1 MTMAEQ
7 LMHGFH
13 FLLFDKFQCDSWC
26 ESEAVP
32 PTTSYKYNWGEE
44 GGRCTDGLLC
54 PHLQQGADTDRAVRV
69 LIWMLHY
76 SSTES
81 LYGWGLGPGSELLR
95 KVVLKTSG
103 DGGERMRGG
112 ISHFT
117 HPLQR
122 VRRHRHG
129 LCVLL
134 PTHQAVRCWP
144 EI

>member
-1 MTMAEQ
+1 MNSIFCCLTNSTVTV
-7 LMHGFH
+7 GVKVKPFH
-13 FLLFDKFQCDSWC
+13 RRRPINKTGGTK
-26 ESEAVP
+26 E
-32 PTTSYKYNWGEE
+32 
-44 GGRCTDGLLC
+44 GRCTDVLLC

-103 DGGERMRGG
+103 DGGERMQGG
-112 ISHFT
+112 ISYFT

-122 VRRHRHG
+122 TRRHRWSRRKRKG
-129 LCVLL
+129 SVLQRAFL
-134 PTHQAVRCWP
+134 
-144 EI
+144 